1 MAVRTGKKPLPL
13 RPLDA
18 KVYIDADNG
27 DRKAKNRIAM
37 YLLRSKRRDEE
48 IRLWETDHGI
58 VEHYNHDDNANHGD
72 AYVNDDNNDNN
83 DDDDE
88 QRYV

>member
-1 MAVRTGKKPLPL
+1 MVVRTGKKPLPL

-27 DRKAKNRIAM
+27 DRKSKKRIAM
-37 YLLRSKRRDEE
+37 YLLRSTRREQEMCTWD
-48 IRLWETDHGI
+48 TDNDI
-58 VEHYNHDDNANHGD
+58 VEHYNHDDNANHDD
-72 AYVNDDNNDNN
+72 AYANDDNNN